1 MLNAIPS
8 PSSEA
13 LEVGPLSFRFYGLA
27 IALGVLA
34 AVWLARRR
42 WAAMGGDPEDITS
55 VALVA
60 VPAGL
65 IGARAYH
72 VLTDWGSRYSGGRW
86 WPDAFEIWSGGLGI
100 PGGVIG
106 GALAAVWM
114 ARRLGVP
121 WRRVADAA
129 APAVPLAQAIGRLG
143 NWFNQ
148 ELYGRPTQLPWGLR
162 IDAKHRPPEF
172 LDVELFHPTFAYEA
186 LWNVAVASL
195 IIVMSRRVVLRPG
208 RWFAVYVT
216 CYGVGRLWVESLR
229 IDDATQ
235 LLGLRVNIWTSLVAI
250 AAGVIWLF
258 WRGLPVDK
266 GSTARLRS
274 GESLAAI
281 AAMPPSRSQLE
292 REEFVA
298 ALEPG
303 NQGDPQGDAE
313 ADA

>member
-65 IGARAYH
+65 IGARLYH
-72 VLTDWGSRYSGGRW
+72 VVTDWGSRYSGSRW

-100 PGGVIG
+100 PGGIVG

-114 ARRLGVP
+114 AHRLGVP
-121 WRRVADAA
+121 WRQMADAA
-129 APAVPLAQAIGRLG
+129 APALPLAQAIGRLG

-148 ELYGRPTQLPWGLR
+148 ELFGRPTQLPWGLR
-162 IDAKHRPPEF
+162 IDGDHRPRQFP
-172 LDVELFHPTFAYEA
+172 DVELFHPTFAYEA
-186 LWNVAVASL
+186 LWNLLLASL
-195 IIVMSRRVVLRPG
+195 IIVVSRRVVLRPG

-216 CYGVGRLWVESLR
+216 GYGLGRLWVEALR

-235 LLGLRVNIWTSLVAI
+235 LLGLRVNIWTSLIAI
-250 AAGVIWLF
+250 AGGLLWLF
-258 WRGLPVDK
+258 WRGVPFDREAT
-266 GSTARLRS
+266 SRLRAGAS
-274 GESLAAI
+274 PADI
-281 AAMPPSRSQLE
+281 AALPPSRSELE
-292 REEFVA
+292 RAMLSA
-298 ALEPG
+298 ASTRT
-303 NQGDPQGDAE
+303 E
-313 ADA
+313 ADDRKDTDSDA